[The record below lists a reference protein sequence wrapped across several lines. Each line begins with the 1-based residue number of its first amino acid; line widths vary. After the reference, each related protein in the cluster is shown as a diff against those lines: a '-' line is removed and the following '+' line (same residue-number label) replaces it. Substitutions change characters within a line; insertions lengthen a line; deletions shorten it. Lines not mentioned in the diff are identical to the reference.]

1 MALCSERTP
10 VLSDV
15 VPAFKMFMTAWETL
29 GEKHSRLAPFTQVGV
44 EWAVKYYERMD
55 LLKAYIV
62 AMGKWTCSYFAFGT

>member
-1 MALCSERTP
+1 MALCSEWRP

-15 VPAFKMFMTAWETL
+15 VPAFKLFMTAWEML
-29 GEKHSRLAPFTQVGV
+29 GKKHLHPAPFMQVSV

-55 LLKAYIV
+55 LSKVYIV

>member
-15 VPAFKMFMTAWETL
+15 VPAFELFMTAWETL
-29 GEKHSRLAPFTQVGV
+29 GEKNPRLAPFTQVGV

-62 AMGKWTCSYFAFGT
+62 AMGK